1 MDEKLQVQALG
12 RGGGRPADFVDGQL
26 ARQDDARGSQRPCRL
41 QGFGMGD
48 VGQGGQVQLSPV
60 ARLAGQFQ
68 QAGVLK
74 DEGVRPGVA
83 GHAHHEA
90 ARRGHVAGF
99 DQGVEGDIYPA
110 PLAFRQVD
118 HARQFGRAEVVGSG
132 AGGKMLEPHV
142 YGVGSGGQG
151 GEKGGR
157 IPGRSQEFGQG
168 QGRGG
173 GGNLGH
179 ESSLAWGAPSSA
191 PACGPDVRAGRAAP
205 RSAWVCL
212 ATAIMSLMRLIWLTS
227 LAPGS

>member
-1 MDEKLQVQALG
+1 MRAW
-12 RGGGRPADFVDGQL
+12 
-26 ARQDDARGSQRPCRL
+26 
-41 QGFGMGD
+41 
-48 VGQGGQVQLSPV
+48 
-60 ARLAGQFQ
+60 
-68 QAGVLK
+68 
-74 DEGVRPGVA
+74 RPGVA

-90 ARRGHVAGF
+90 AARGHVAGF

-118 HARQFGRAEVVGSG
+118 HARQFGRAEVVGSS

-179 ESSLAWGAPSSA
+179 ESSLAWARPQA
-191 PACGPDVRAGRAAP
+191 LRACGPDVRAGRAALGVGLFGHRHHELDAVDLVDFTGAGIIVHGRDVGVGVAALELLEHALP
-205 RSAWVCL
+205 V
-212 ATAIMSLMRLIWLTS
+212 M
-227 LAPGS
+227 